1 MLGSILPDSG
11 SLTSRDEFQCL
22 FNLPSIQ
29 DFKQGFNFAFTLAG
43 EDCIPKSCEKFSRF
57 TGFIQ
62 LRLTDC
68 MKCTCK

>member
-11 SLTSRDEFQCL
+11 SLTFRDEFPCL
-22 FNLPSIQ
+22 FNLPSMQ
-29 DFKQGFNFAFTLAG
+29 DFKQGFNFVFTLAG
-43 EDCIPKSCEKFSRF
+43 EDGIPKSCEKLLRF

-62 LRLTDC
+62 LYSTDC